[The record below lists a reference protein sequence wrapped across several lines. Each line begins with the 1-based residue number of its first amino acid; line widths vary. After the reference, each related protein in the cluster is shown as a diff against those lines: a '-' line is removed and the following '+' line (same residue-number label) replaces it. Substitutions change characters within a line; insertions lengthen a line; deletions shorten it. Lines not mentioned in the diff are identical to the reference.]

1 MARIAQAH
9 SPRQHRP
16 QQHSPQRAGAG
27 LTPFFKAGSIA
38 VVGASDDVTKIG
50 GRPVQ
55 MLIKHGY
62 AGAVY
67 PINPKGGVIQGLAG
81 YASVRDTPC
90 APELAILAVPAA
102 ATPAALRDCAARGTK
117 AAIVLS
123 AGFTEAGPAG
133 AALQAELVAIA
144 REYGMRV
151 LGPNC
156 LGAVNVADR
165 LIGSFSI
172 ALEEHMP
179 PAGHAGIV
187 SQSGNVGSH
196 TMQSVARRGMGVSRF
211 MATGNEADVDVADGI
226 AALADDPD
234 THIILCC
241 METCRDADKLI
252 SALRL
257 ARQRGKPVIV
267 LKIGSTEKGQQAAAS
282 HTGALTGS
290 DAVIDAV
297 FRRHGVLRV
306 RSVEALIDVGHAA
319 SMLMPNRL
327 PRNDAV
333 TLVAAS
339 GGFGIMMADAMSE
352 AGMTLP
358 ALAPLTQQRIHDA
371 VPTASTGNPVDA
383 SAQMSSRPDILG
395 KMLTALLEDPSD
407 SSLVLFMSLSL
418 YNTRLRGIYLEA
430 LAQVCISHP
439 QRLLMIIS
447 QGPADAIEQINALG
461 IPVFGSIDAAAT
473 GLAGL
478 ARLGQ
483 LRARGG
489 ADRAAGS
496 GYTATTPLAEPDGA
510 SIAAIDNAPPA
521 PSPIDPVVF
530 KNEFHAKQALGQ
542 AGIDV
547 PREVIAID
555 ADAAVRA
562 ADSIGYPVVLKI
574 ASEDV
579 AHKTEAGGVALDVAD
594 AQAVREAHARILAN
608 VARHA
613 PGARIDGVLVAP
625 MLRGGTEMI
634 AGVSQDPVF
643 GPIVMV
649 GMGGIYA
656 EVLNDV
662 AVQTAPVT
670 EDEALAMIRSLKMFP
685 ILDGARGRPKADV
698 QAAARSVARLS
709 EFAYRHRDDIADID
723 MNPILVRPEGQGVVV
738 LDALMIP
745 RATRASTPAAEPAA
759 EPAQQGQACNSN
771 NR

>member
-1 MARIAQAH
+1 MAALAQAL
-9 SPRQHRP
+9 P
-16 QQHSPQRAGAG
+16 AGAG
-27 LTPFFKAGSIA
+27 LSPFFKAASIA
-38 VVGASDDVTKIG
+38 VVGASEDITKIG
-50 GRPVQ
+50 GRPVH

-62 AGAVY
+62 GGAVY
-67 PINPKGGVIQGLAG
+67 PINPKGGVIQGLPA
-81 YASVRDTPC
+81 YASMRDTPT
-90 APELAILAVPAA
+90 APELAILAVPAS
-102 ATPAALRDCAARGTK
+102 ATPAALRDCATRGAK

-144 REYGMRV
+144 REHGMRV

-211 MATGNEADVDVADGI
+211 IATGNEADVDVADGI

-234 THIILCC
+234 TRIILCC
-241 METCRDADKLI
+241 METCRDATKLI
-252 SALRL
+252 SALQR
-257 ARQRGKPVIV
+257 ARELGKPVIV

-297 FRRHGVLRV
+297 FRRYGVLRV
-306 RSVEALIDVGHAA
+306 RSVEALIDIGHAA
-319 SMLMPNRL
+319 SLLMPNRL

-352 AGMTLP
+352 AGMALP
-358 ALAPLTQQRIHDA
+358 ALAPLTQQRILDA

-395 KMLTALLEDPSD
+395 KMLTALLDDPSG
-407 SSLVLFMSLSL
+407 SALVLFMSLSL

-430 LAQVCISHP
+430 LAQVRASHP
-439 QRLLMIIS
+439 DRLLMIIS
-447 QGPADAIEQINALG
+447 QGPADAVEQINALG
-461 IPVFGSIDAAAT
+461 IPVFSSIDAAAT

-478 ARLGQ
+478 VRLGQ
-483 LRARGG
+483 LRAEKTHQ
-489 ADRAAGS
+489 RALPA
-496 GYTATTPLAEPDGA
+496 AEPVD
-510 SIAAIDNAPPA
+510 
-521 PSPIDPVVF
+521 PIVF
-530 KNEFHAKQALGQ
+530 QNEFHAKQALGNV
-542 AGIDV
+542 GIDV
-547 PREVIAID
+547 PHEVIAGD

-562 ADSIGYPVVLKI
+562 ADAIGYPVVLKI

-579 AHKTEAGGVALDVAD
+579 AHKTEAGGVMLNVAN
-594 AQAVREAHARILAN
+594 AQAVRDAHARILAN

-613 PGARIDGVLVAP
+613 PAARIDGVLVAP
-625 MLRGGTEMI
+625 MLQGGTEMI

-662 AVQTAPVT
+662 AVQAAPVT

-685 ILDGARGRPKADV
+685 ILDGARGQAKADIA
-698 QAAARSVARLS
+698 AAARSVARLS
-709 EFAYRHRDDIADID
+709 EFAFRHRDDVSDID
-723 MNPILVRPEGQGVVV
+723 MNPILVRPQGQGVVV

-745 RATRASTPAAEPAA
+745 RAAPAL
-759 EPAQQGQACNSN
+759 
-771 NR
+771 